1 MRRRSREIPA
11 CLILLASAAAFAGC
25 ESRRDCVDASGRK
38 LPDSACN
45 TGAHGGSGGAHFV
58 YGGRGGQSVGDTV
71 SGGSTSR
78 GGFGSSGEGGSHG
91 GAGGEGGG
99 E

>member
-11 CLILLASAAAFAGC
+11 CLILLASSAALAGC
-25 ESRRDCVDASGRK
+25 EPRRDCVDAAGYK

-45 TGAHGGSGGAHFV
+45 TGAHGGGAHFL
-58 YGGRGGQSVGDTV
+58 YGGRGGTAIGDTV
-71 SGGSTSR
+71 TGGSTTR
-78 GGFGSSGEGGSHG
+78 GGFGSSGEGGHG
-91 GAGGEGGG
+91 GGDGGEGGG